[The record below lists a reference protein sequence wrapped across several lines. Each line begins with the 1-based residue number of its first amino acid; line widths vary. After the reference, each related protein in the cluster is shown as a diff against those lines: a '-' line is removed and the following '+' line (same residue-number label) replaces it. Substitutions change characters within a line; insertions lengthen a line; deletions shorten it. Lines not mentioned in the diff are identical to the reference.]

1 MERNP
6 SVAHAAVHA
15 NEHDPTARSA
25 NGGGVETR
33 EAPQASPQ
41 DAREKRPFDS
51 ILRIGSLRK
60 RLEHGSDQT
69 LVETLH
75 AEILLLREENAQ
87 LRTKLERAPELG
99 DVVEQMRAFTV
110 RTGTTEDAG
119 DHAWHLLTEA
129 VVVRD
134 SLVDLCRRT
143 SEAMGTLEDRLQ
155 ELDPAQAFG
164 SARQAN
170 GAVELHSANVAIA
183 SNAPAATPLHA
194 AGPDWPYENNQ
205 SPSSGN
211 GHVTEDERQ

>member
-6 SVAHAAVHA
+6 SIAHAAVHA
-15 NEHDPTARSA
+15 PEHDPTPHAA
-25 NGGGVETR
+25 NGGGVESR
-33 EAPQASPQ
+33 EAPQASPH
-41 DAREKRPFDS
+41 DSREKRPFDS
-51 ILRIGSLRK
+51 IFRIGSLRK
-60 RLEHGSDQT
+60 RLESDSGQS

-87 LRTKLERAPELG
+87 LRTKLERAPQLG

-110 RTGTTEDAG
+110 RTGSTEDAG

-164 SARQAN
+164 AATQAN
-170 GAVELHSANVAIA
+170 GAVALHPAHVVAPE
-183 SNAPAATPLHA
+183 NAPAATPLHA
-194 AGPDWPYENNQ
+194 AGPHWPYEHNQ
-205 SPSSGN
+205 SPRSGN

>member
-6 SVAHAAVHA
+6 SVVHAAVHA
-15 NEHDPTARSA
+15 NEHDPTSHSA
-25 NGGGVETR
+25 NGGSVETR
-33 EAPQASPQ
+33 EAPQASAQ
-41 DAREKRPFDS
+41 GAREKRPFDS
-51 ILRIGSLRK
+51 IRRIGSLRK
-60 RLEHGSDQT
+60 RLESDSDQS
-69 LVETLH
+69 LVEMLH

-99 DVVEQMRAFTV
+99 DVVEQMRALTA
-110 RTGTTEDAG
+110 RTETNDETG

-155 ELDPAQAFG
+155 ALNPEQVFG
-164 SARQAN
+164 AATQAN
-170 GAVELHSANVAIA
+170 GGAKLRSASVVVAT
-183 SNAPAATPLHA
+183 NAPAPPPLQA
-194 AGPDWPYENNQ
+194 AGPNWPYENTQ

-211 GHVTEDERQ
+211 GHVTEDKRQ

>member
-1 MERNP
+1 MDPNI
-6 SVAHAAVHA
+6 AHAAKHA
-15 NEHDPTARSA
+15 PEHDATSHSA
-25 NGGGVETR
+25 NGDSVQSH
-33 EAPQASPQ
+33 EAPQASAQ
-41 DAREKRPFDS
+41 GSRDKRPFDS
-51 ILRIGSLRK
+51 IFRIGSLRK
-60 RLEHGSDQT
+60 RLDNASDQT

-87 LRTKLERAPELG
+87 LRTKLERAPQLG

-134 SLVDLCRRT
+134 SLVDICRRT

-155 ELDPAQAFG
+155 ELNPEQAFG
-164 SARQAN
+164 SATQAN
-170 GAVELHSANVAIA
+170 GGVTLHSANVVEAE
-183 SNAPAATPLHA
+183 NAPAATPLHA
-194 AGPDWPYENNQ
+194 AGPHWPYENNQ

>member
-6 SVAHAAVHA
+6 TVVHAAVHA
-15 NEHDPTARSA
+15 PEHDGTSRSA
-25 NGGGVETR
+25 NGGSVDSR

-41 DAREKRPFDS
+41 GSREKRPFDS

-60 RLEHGSDQT
+60 RIESSSDQS

-99 DVVEQMRAFTV
+99 DVVEQMRALTV
-110 RTGTTEDAG
+110 RTETTEDAG

-155 ELDPAQAFG
+155 ELNPEQAFG
-164 SARQAN
+164 SARQGN
-170 GAVELHSANVAIA
+170 GGVELRIANAAMA
-183 SNAPAATPLHA
+183 SNAPEATPLHA
-194 AGPDWPYENNQ
+194 AGPDWPSENNQ

-211 GHVTEDERQ
+211 GHVTEDKRQ